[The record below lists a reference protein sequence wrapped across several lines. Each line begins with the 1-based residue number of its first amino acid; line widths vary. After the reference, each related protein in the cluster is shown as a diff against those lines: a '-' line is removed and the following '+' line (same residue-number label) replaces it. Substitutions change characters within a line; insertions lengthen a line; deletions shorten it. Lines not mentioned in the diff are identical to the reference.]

1 MLSEIARAALKAVGV
16 DPDSETQWVRRAQF
30 AQLIDELRR
39 RTSGDQVDEI
49 LKEIVETLVAQGRT
63 SQEEIHRS
71 VSIPRPSAPVT
82 PVNHQFWQALQQFDR
97 IFSERLN
104 NTDSKVV
111 PGMILFSAIR
121 HGRLLDPDLIRSF
134 HQQHWVEDLRRLENN
149 FWFRLS
155 KPRHEIDMV
164 WQPDSL
170 TLLLILRHQDVLEQ
184 KSTTSWFQNIKKVV
198 RHFAPELNIGNQRQ
212 FLSAMLA
219 MQHQEL
225 PAFLVHSLA
234 NRARNRGLSEIGHVR
249 RLSNLIP
256 PMAAIIEQQ
265 PDEQQTDEP
274 QSRKQHQSPNAKRL
288 SSTIDSTKDLQTRLN
303 KLAQQLPPPMAIV
316 AQCVGFFSQNPTAFD
331 NNPVLASLKRLAN
344 GLSDRMLE
352 EFGDQNPLDFDNDEL
367 QIRFEALLYRCRPE
381 SRNNVSTN
389 LNYLCWFLHQACG
402 RELFQ
407 VAFDRDGHNEH
418 HPAMLMPWEFQ
429 RILTWLDRLI
439 SVETSNRE
447 KRFLMA
453 AKLCVL
459 LGFRSGLRRGEIE
472 NLRLDGLHLDGFR
485 TLVVSKRDNWK
496 PKSQSGNR
504 VVAMEGRWS
513 NDEFELLNHWLTW
526 RQDHASNTD
535 GLMHWHSRRK
545 VSTLQSRIFELL
557 SAIIRRVTG
566 DPKASFHSLRH
577 SFATLNF
584 QQMISH
590 LGPERAAESNP
601 FSVPTSEIENF
612 KKYFSRISPS
622 ENGNRVL
629 NPLHQISAEMGHVS
643 PKTTLRNYIHSVDL
657 LLPKYKK
664 RTEPQLTTAAW
675 ADLLDVSRQA
685 IQKSSPASNADG
697 IRGISSVEKMIFK
710 RLKKLVPEFD
720 LAGWQTIRS
729 VQLPDRAGFSR
740 ENFDGFVDELKKFR
754 AGGQTLRR
762 LILIFPEIA
771 SMPRSFARDPLLLNL
786 LCRHWQKEDKE
797 RIQQMVVNF
806 FKLVPSTQRKCAN
819 RWEVIRLN
827 CPKNLFSADH
837 SWKSI
842 REQKAFRF
850 LMKNLSP
857 ETE

>member
-1 MLSEIARAALKAVGV
+1 MLSEIAQAALLAVGV
-16 DPDSETQWVRRAQF
+16 DPDSETQWVCRAQF
-30 AQLIDELRR
+30 AQLIDELRL

-63 SQEEIHRS
+63 SHDEIHRS

-97 IFSERLN
+97 IFSERLL
-104 NTDSKVV
+104 TGDSKVAR
-111 PGMILFSAIR
+111 GMILFSAIR

-134 HQQHWVEDLRRLENN
+134 HQQNWVEDLRRLEND
-149 FWFRLS
+149 FWFKLT

-170 TLLLILRHQDVLEQ
+170 TLLLIWRHQGVLEQ
-184 KSTTSWFQNIKKVV
+184 NSTTSWFQSIKKVA
-198 RHFAPELNIGNQRQ
+198 RHFAPELDFGNQRQ
-212 FLSAMLA
+212 FLSSMLA
-219 MQHQEL
+219 LQHQEL

-249 RLSNLIP
+249 RLSNLVP
-256 PMAAIIEQQ
+256 PMTAIV
-265 PDEQQTDEP
+265 EQQTDDQQTDEH
-274 QSRKQHQSPNAKRL
+274 QSRKQQQSPSAKRL

-381 SRNNVSTN
+381 SRKNVGTN
-389 LNYLCWFLHQACG
+389 LNYFCWFLHQACG

-407 VAFDRDGHNEH
+407 VAFDHDGNNEH
-418 HPAMLMPWEFQ
+418 HPAMVMPWEFQ
-429 RILTWLDRLI
+429 KILSWLDRLI
-439 SVETSNRE
+439 SVETSNPE

-453 AKLCVL
+453 AKLCAL
-459 LGFRSGLRRGEIE
+459 LGFRAGLRRGEIE
-472 NLRLDGLHLDGFR
+472 NLRLDGLHLDGFS
-485 TLVVSKRDNWK
+485 TLVVSKTEDWK

-513 NDEFELLNHWLTW
+513 NTEFELLDQWLSW
-526 RQDHASNTD
+526 RLAHASNTD
-535 GLMHWHSRRK
+535 GLMHWSSRRK

-557 SAIIRRVTG
+557 SAIIRRVTA

-584 QQMISH
+584 QQVMNH
-590 LGPERAAESNP
+590 LGPEGAVAANP
-601 FSVPTSEIENF
+601 FSVPPSEIEDF
-612 KKYFSRISPS
+612 KKYFSRVGPS

-643 PKTTLRNYIHSVDL
+643 PKTTLRNYVHSVDL
-657 LLPKYKK
+657 LLPQYQQ
-664 RTEPQLTTAAW
+664 RTELQLTTAAW
-675 ADLLDVSRQA
+675 AELLGVSRQA
-685 IQKSSPASNADG
+685 VQKSKSASSSDG

-710 RLKKLVPEFD
+710 RMKKLVPEFD

-740 ENFDGFVDELKKFR
+740 ENFDGFVDELKRFR

-762 LILIFPEIA
+762 LIMIFPEIA
-771 SMPRSFARDPLLLNL
+771 SMPRQLARDPLLLDL
-786 LCRHWQKEDKE
+786 LCRHWKRDDKE
-797 RIQQMVVNF
+797 KIQQMVVTF
-806 FKLVPSTQRKCAN
+806 FNLMPSTQRKCVT
-819 RWEVIRLN
+819 RWELIRAD
-827 CPKNLFSADH
+827 CPKNLFSTDP
-837 SWKSI
+837 SRGSI
-842 REQKAFRF
+842 RQQKAFRF